1 MAHHDSL
8 HAPPSNRD
16 TKAIPQSEEE
26 IRFDRMRRELVFE
39 ARGAPGERA
48 RTVDEL
54 AELERQRLEVTLY
67 IYSLMSQGTGSVI
80 LRFCTARSVV

>member
-1 MAHHDSL
+1 MIPCMSL
-8 HAPPSNRD
+8 FFNRD

-54 AELERQRLEVTLY
+54 AEMERQRLEVSPYT
-67 IYSLMSQGTGSVI
+67 YSLRSQGTRSI
-80 LRFCTARSVV
+80 IMRFCIGPSVV